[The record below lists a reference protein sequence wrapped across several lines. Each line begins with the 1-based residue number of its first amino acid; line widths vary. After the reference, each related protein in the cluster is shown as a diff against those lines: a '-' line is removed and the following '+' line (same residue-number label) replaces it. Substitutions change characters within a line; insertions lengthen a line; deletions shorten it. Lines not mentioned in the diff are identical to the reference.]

1 MSTQWGST
9 TVENWNTSRVS
20 NDQICTNGIQASP
33 LLVSVESF
41 EWEPSPNKDIRA
53 HQDNFY
59 KIQQLA
65 CSFFGSWYS
74 LKASRNLFQN
84 GPVS

>member
-1 MSTQWGST
+1 MDRRRGGHSSVSTQWGST

-41 EWEPSPNKDIRA
+41 EWEPEI
-53 HQDNFY
+53 
-59 KIQQLA
+59 L
-65 CSFFGSWYS
+65 
-74 LKASRNLFQN
+74 QN
-84 GPVS
+84 RRH